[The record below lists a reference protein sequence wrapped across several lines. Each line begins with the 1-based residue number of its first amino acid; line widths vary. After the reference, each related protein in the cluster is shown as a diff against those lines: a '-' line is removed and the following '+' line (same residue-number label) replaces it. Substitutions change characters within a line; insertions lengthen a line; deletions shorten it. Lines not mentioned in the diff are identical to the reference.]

1 MDKVPIELSPYDAL
15 QILTFMTEMKSS
27 MNHPHFDSLKESFK
41 NYSDE
46 VYIKI
51 RIDQIEDAEAERAVN
66 QLLNKEPV

>member
-15 QILTFMTEMKSS
+15 QILTFLEELKPDMK
-27 MNHPHFDSLKESFK
+27 HRHFDSLKESIQ

-46 VYIKI
+46 VYTKI
-51 RIDQIEDAEAERAVN
+51 RIDQVDDAKAERAVN